1 MDSNELQQRY
11 KQGDRN
17 FQHLVLTNANLAWF
31 ELPGVDLR
39 DADLSLSNLSGANL
53 REANLSGATNLS
65 FADLSRAD
73 LSDVNLRGCNLQG
86 ANLAGALLDGAIYD
100 DHTQFPIGFSPK
112 SVGAIAEGQQRQS
125 QSTPAAPDTEL
136 PPPAEDDLNQYAT
149 QAKPRPRSSDHT
161 PGQVARSQRSRP
173 APPASGKNLA
183 EVGAAVKEAALKAK
197 AELQQVSQRLQEASQ
212 TPNPPLT
219 KTPVVQGSAQDAS
232 LMSGR
237 GHNSVVPPEIKGW
250 NWGAF
255 LLPAFWFISN
265 KVWGGVWLWI
275 LMFIPGINSLAVFI
289 YALVFGISG
298 NQYAWKARSWN
309 SVAEFKRH
317 QRYWAIAG
325 FLFWGL
331 VLFLPA
337 LFSGS

>member
-1 MDSNELQQRY
+1 MDSTELQQRY

-17 FQHLVLTNANLAWF
+17 FQRLVLTNANLAWF

-100 DHTQFPIGFSPK
+100 DQTQFPIGFSPD
-112 SVGAIAEGQQRQS
+112 SVGAIAEGKQRPAEA
-125 QSTPAAPDTEL
+125 TPAAPETA
-136 PPPAEDDLNQYAT
+136 PTVPAEDDLNQYAT
-149 QAKPRPRSSDHT
+149 QVKPRSPQRPPKKAQRSSK
-161 PGQVARSQRSRP
+161 SSP
-173 APPASGKNLA
+173 AVNPSNVTFNEVKNTA
-183 EVGAAVKEAALKAK
+183 KQAAIKAK
-197 AELQQVSQRLQEASQ
+197 AELKQTFRNLQEGS
-212 TPNPPLT
+212 PLARQPT
-219 KTPVVQGSAQDAS
+219 ESVSRGQSPAQDTS
-232 LMSGR
+232 SMSGR
-237 GHNSVVPPEIKGW
+237 GHNSVVPAEIKGW

-255 LLPAFWFISN
+255 LLPAFWFMSN

-275 LMFIPGINSLAVFI
+275 LMFIPGINGIAGFI

-298 NQYAWKARSWN
+298 NEYAWKARSWH
-309 SVAEFKRH
+309 SIAEFKRH

-325 FLFWGL
+325 FIFWGL

-337 LFSGS
+337 LVSGS